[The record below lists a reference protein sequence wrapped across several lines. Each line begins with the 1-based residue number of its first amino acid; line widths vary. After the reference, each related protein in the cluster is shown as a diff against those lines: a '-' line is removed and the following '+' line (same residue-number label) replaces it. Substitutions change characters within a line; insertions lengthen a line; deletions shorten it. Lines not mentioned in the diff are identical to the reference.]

1 MRRGDARS
9 GAIGIRCTCAI
20 VVASF
25 ATLTCIDVA
34 AAQPELDLR
43 IERHDLP
50 VGPLREDAEGV
61 AEVPDEDATA
71 EDEEAPAP
79 LDAEDLAVRAVVPE
93 PSPARTPIGP
103 PPTSPTGRVP
113 GTGAPNLYAQFA
125 AGTGLGGTLGGR
137 VGPRLGLGF
146 GFRGTPYGFAVH
158 ARTHGLDGV
167 FVSDISIFGPT
178 ADWYPRRGVA
188 HLRLRL
194 GAAAVGL
201 RETRIIDMVSIETEP
216 LRFGPALELGVG
228 MQWRPIGTFG
238 RFRLGLV
245 IESGASTVTSGPNRI
260 GVFDL
265 GLSTTVTWF

>member
-1 MRRGDARS
+1 MRRGDARR
-9 GAIGIRCTCAI
+9 GAIGIRCACTV
-20 VVASF
+20 VVASL
-25 ATLTCIDVA
+25 ATLVCIDAA

-43 IERHDLP
+43 IEQHALP
-50 VGPLREDAEGV
+50 VGPLREEAADDEAE
-61 AEVPDEDATA
+61 APEDDSAA
-71 EDEEAPAP
+71 DEEAPAP

-93 PSPARTPIGP
+93 PPAARTPIGP

-113 GTGAPNLYAQFA
+113 GTGAPNLYAQFT

-158 ARTHGLDGV
+158 AKTHGLDEL
-167 FVSDISIFGPT
+167 FVSNISIFGPT

-201 RETRIIDMVSIETEP
+201 RETRIIDMIAVETEP